1 VVLAIINQFL
11 FNIGVFMQFVPAALA
26 LGASLL
32 VISAMHYVQ
41 GDKEKKYI
49 RTAFSHYLS
58 ADVIDVLVK
67 DPQALKLGGERK
79 ELTAFFSDVQGFSG
93 ISESLSPE
101 GIVDLLNEYLTDM
114 TDIIFGEGGTV
125 DKFVGDAIVAFYGAP
140 IYFENHAERA
150 CLAALVM
157 QAKLRKMR
165 PVWKEKYG
173 HELYVRMG
181 INTGPMVVGNMG
193 SRTRF
198 DYTMM
203 GDSVNLA
210 SRLEGV
216 NKYYK
221 TFILA
226 SEFTVREI
234 GDSIA
239 RREIDVLRV
248 VGKKEPVKVY
258 ELVCPRASADA
269 QTMDLLGCFEEGLE
283 LYKKREWAKAG
294 ETFRKA
300 LALDPGDGP
309 SQVYIDRCAQ
319 FSAAP
324 PPDSWDG
331 VYEMKSK

>member
-1 VVLAIINQFL
+1 
-11 FNIGVFMQFVPAALA
+11 
-26 LGASLL
+26 
-32 VISAMHYVQ
+32 
-41 GDKEKKYI
+41 
-49 RTAFSHYLS
+49 
-58 ADVIDVLVK
+58 
-67 DPQALKLGGERK
+67 
-79 ELTAFFSDVQGFSG
+79 
-93 ISESLSPE
+93 
-101 GIVDLLNEYLTDM
+101 
-114 TDIIFGEGGTV
+114 
-125 DKFVGDAIVAFYGAP
+125 
-140 IYFENHAERA
+140 
-150 CLAALVM
+150 
-157 QAKLRKMR
+157 
-165 PVWKEKYG
+165 
-173 HELYVRMG
+173 MG

-226 SEFTVREI
+226 SEFTVQEV
-234 GDSIA
+234 GDFIA

-248 VGKKEPVKVY
+248 VGKQAPVKVY

-269 QTMDLLGCFEEGLE
+269 KTMDLLACFEEGLE

-300 LALDPGDGP
+300 LALEPGDGP

-324 PPDSWDG
+324 PPDFWDG